1 MKLLRTFAALSVL
14 TFAAFFPVLVVDT
27 AYATCVNTNQAAAI
41 AAAAAPTPAGET
53 PTVTTIETCGGD
65 DVSYQVP
72 ITTTVTFDGQQYTSV
87 YATTNSVITFGRPDN
102 TYWTY
107 PTTPS
112 ISLYSMDWF
121 VYPQNHA
128 DEHLTINSSDGGFQ
142 VDIAARPCCSGA
154 PVSQLGDVTNIII
167 TAAINSDGTV
177 AIAYSFTGPTYGN
190 ATRTGVRLNDG
201 SIVTLEQY
209 GVVQVETS
217 PTLAPDAGGTV
228 ITPEPTPSPS
238 STPEPTPTPSPSA
251 SPSVE
256 PTSTPTPSPTPTPE
270 TTPQPSP
277 SPTPTPTPEPTVAP
291 TPTPTP
297 VEPSPTPA
305 PEPQPT
311 PQPQPEPP
319 APAPQ
324 PAPVVIPDPVVIPEP
339 PVAIPDPAPAIEPEP
354 LPLPEPDPVVEP
366 APEPVPEPEVIPEPA
381 PEPTPEPEVV
391 PEPAPEPEVIPEPAP
406 EPEVIPE
413 PAPEPPAAVEAP
425 TVEEAV
431 KDAMADGKL
440 SEEEKTI
447 VAEALIAALAPGEAV
462 SAQDMRDAGLDYK
475 DLPPA
480 TPVDVRTDEQGNAVV
495 ITAEV
500 AAQVELVQN
509 PAELLATAFTDP
521 GAALAALGSI
531 GADMSPA
538 EREESTKMVIATV
551 VAAGAAMNAAMGA
564 ATSAASSAASA
575 AAASSTGGSTGGG
588 NGGNSGGGSSSG
600 ETKGTRR
607 REP

>member
-1 MKLLRTFAALSVL
+1 MKALRILAALSVI
-14 TFAAFFPVLVVDT
+14 TFAAFFPLLT
-27 AYATCVNTNQAAAI
+27 ADPVYAACVTTNQAAAI
-41 AAAAAPTPAGET
+41 AAAASPTPAGET

-167 TAAINSDGTV
+167 TAAINTDGTV

-238 STPEPTPTPSPSA
+238 STPEPTPTPSPTA
-251 SPSVE
+251 SPLVE

-277 SPTPTPTPEPTVAP
+277 SPTPTPEPTPTPTPEPTVAP
-291 TPTPTP
+291 TPTPT
-297 VEPSPTPA
+297 
-305 PEPQPT
+305 PQPT

-319 APAPQ
+319 APAPE
-324 PAPVVIPDPVVIPEP
+324 PAPAPRPEPVVIPDP
-339 PVAIPDPAPAIEPEP
+339 PVAIPDPEPEIVPPPAPEPEP
-354 LPLPEPDPVVEP
+354 EVVPEP
-366 APEPVPEPEVIPEPA
+366 APEPAPEPEVIPEPV

-391 PEPAPEPEVIPEPAP
+391 PEPIPEPSPEPAPEPAP
-406 EPEVIPE
+406 EPEVAPE
-413 PAPEPPAAVEAP
+413 PAPEPPAVVEEP
-425 TVEEAV
+425 TVAEAV

-440 SEEEKTI
+440 SDEEKAV
-447 VAEALIAALAPGEAV
+447 VAEALIAAVAPGEAV

-480 TPVDVRTDEQGNAVV
+480 TPVDVRTDESGNAVV

-500 AAQVELVQN
+500 AAQIELVQD
-509 PAELLATAFTDP
+509 PGALLATAFTDP

-531 GADMSPA
+531 GADMSTA
-538 EREESTKMVIATV
+538 EREEATKMVVATV

-575 AAASSTGGSTGGG
+575 AASSTGGSTGG
-588 NGGNSGGGSSSG
+588 NSGGNSGGGSSSG

>member
-1 MKLLRTFAALSVL
+1 MKALRTLAALSVL
-14 TFAAFFPVLVVDT
+14 TFAAFFPILVVDT

-41 AAAAAPTPAGET
+41 AAAASPTPAGET

-167 TAAINSDGTV
+167 TAAINTDGTV

-238 STPEPTPTPSPSA
+238 STPEPTPTPSPTVL
-251 SPSVE
+251 PSVE

-277 SPTPTPTPEPTVAP
+277 SPTPTPEPTPTPTPEPTVAP
-291 TPTPTP
+291 TPTPT
-297 VEPSPTPA
+297 
-305 PEPQPT
+305 PQPT

-319 APAPQ
+319 APAPE
-324 PAPVVIPDPVVIPEP
+324 PAPAPRPEPVVIPDP
-339 PVAIPDPAPAIEPEP
+339 PVAIPDPEPEIVPPPAPEPEP
-354 LPLPEPDPVVEP
+354 EVVPEP
-366 APEPVPEPEVIPEPA
+366 APEPAPEPEVIPEPV

-391 PEPAPEPEVIPEPAP
+391 PEPIPEPSPEPAPEPAP
-406 EPEVIPE
+406 EPEVAPE
-413 PAPEPPAAVEAP
+413 PAPEPPAVVEEP
-425 TVEEAV
+425 TVAEAV

-440 SEEEKTI
+440 SDEEKAV
-447 VAEALIAALAPGEAV
+447 VAEALIAAVAPGEAV

-480 TPVDVRTDEQGNAVV
+480 TPVDVRTDESGNAVV

-500 AAQVELVQN
+500 AAQIELVQD
-509 PAELLATAFTDP
+509 PGALLATAFTDP

-531 GADMSPA
+531 GADMSTA
-538 EREESTKMVIATV
+538 EREEATKMVVATV

-575 AAASSTGGSTGGG
+575 AASSTGGSTGG
-588 NGGNSGGGSSSG
+588 NSGGNSGGGSSSG

>member
-1 MKLLRTFAALSVL
+1 MKKLRISAALSVL
-14 TFAAFFPVLVVDT
+14 LFNAFFPVLFVDS

-41 AAAAAPTPAGET
+41 AAAASPTPAGET

-72 ITTTVTFDGQQYTSV
+72 VTATVTFDGQQFTSV

-107 PTTPS
+107 PAAPS

-121 VYPQNHA
+121 VYPQAHA
-128 DEHLTINSSDGGFQ
+128 DEHLIINSSDGGFQ

-154 PVSQLGDVTNIII
+154 PTSQLGEATNIVI
-167 TAAINSDGTV
+167 TAAINTDGTV
-177 AIAYSFTGPTYGN
+177 AIAYSVTGPTYNG

-209 GVVQVETS
+209 GVVQVETV

-228 ITPEPTPSPS
+228 ITPEPTVSP
-238 STPEPTPTPSPSA
+238 TPTPTPSPTPSPTV

-277 SPTPTPTPEPTVAP
+277 SPTPTPEPTPTPTPEPTVAP

-297 VEPSPTPA
+297 QPEPQPQPVPPAPAPEPAPAPRPDPIVIPDPAPLPEPEVTPPPLPEPEPEIVPEPA
-305 PEPQPT
+305 PEPQP
-311 PQPQPEPP
+311 
-319 APAPQ
+319 
-324 PAPVVIPDPVVIPEP
+324 
-339 PVAIPDPAPAIEPEP
+339 EPEI
-354 LPLPEPDPVVEP
+354 V
-366 APEPVPEPEVIPEPA
+366 PEPA

-391 PEPAPEPEVIPEPAP
+391 PEPAPEPAPEPVPAP
-406 EPEVIPE
+406 EPEPEIAPE
-413 PAPEPPAAVEAP
+413 PAPEPPAVVEEP
-425 TVEEAV
+425 TVAEAV

-440 SEEEKTI
+440 SDEEKAV
-447 VAEALIAALAPGEAV
+447 VAEALIAAVAPGEAV

-480 TPVDVRTDEQGNAVV
+480 TPVDVRTDENGNAVV

-500 AAQVELVQN
+500 AAQVELVQD
-509 PAELLATAFTDP
+509 PAALLATAFTDP

-538 EREESTKMVIATV
+538 EREEATKMVVATV

-575 AAASSTGGSTGGG
+575 AANSTGGSTGGG
-588 NGGNSGGGSSSG
+588 NGGNSGGGSASG

>member
-1 MKLLRTFAALSVL
+1 MKALRTLAALSVL
-14 TFAAFFPVLVVDT
+14 TFAAFFPILVVDT

-41 AAAAAPTPAGET
+41 AAAASPTPAGET

-167 TAAINSDGTV
+167 TAAINTDGTV

-238 STPEPTPTPSPSA
+238 STPEPTPTPSPTA
-251 SPSVE
+251 SPLVE

-277 SPTPTPTPEPTVAP
+277 SPTPTPEPTPTPTPEPTVAP
-291 TPTPTP
+291 TPTPT
-297 VEPSPTPA
+297 
-305 PEPQPT
+305 PQPT

-319 APAPQ
+319 APAPE
-324 PAPVVIPDPVVIPEP
+324 PAPAPRPEPVVIPDP
-339 PVAIPDPAPAIEPEP
+339 PVAIPDPEPEIVPPPAPEPEP
-354 LPLPEPDPVVEP
+354 EVVPEP
-366 APEPVPEPEVIPEPA
+366 APEPAPEPEVIPEPV

-391 PEPAPEPEVIPEPAP
+391 PEPIPEPSPEPAPEPAP
-406 EPEVIPE
+406 EPEVAPE
-413 PAPEPPAAVEAP
+413 PAPEPPAVVEEP
-425 TVEEAV
+425 TVAEAV

-440 SEEEKTI
+440 SDEEKAV
-447 VAEALIAALAPGEAV
+447 VAEALIAAVAPGEAV

-480 TPVDVRTDEQGNAVV
+480 TPVDVRTDESGNAVV

-500 AAQVELVQN
+500 AAQIELVQD
-509 PAELLATAFTDP
+509 PGALLATAFTDP

-531 GADMSPA
+531 GADMSTA
-538 EREESTKMVIATV
+538 EREEATKMVVATV

-575 AAASSTGGSTGGG
+575 AASSTGGSTGG
-588 NGGNSGGGSSSG
+588 NSGGNSGGGSSSG